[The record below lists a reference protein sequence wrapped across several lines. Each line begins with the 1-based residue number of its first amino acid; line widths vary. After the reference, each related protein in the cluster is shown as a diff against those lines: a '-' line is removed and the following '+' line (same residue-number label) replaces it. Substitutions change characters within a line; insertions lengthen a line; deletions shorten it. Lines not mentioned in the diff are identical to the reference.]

1 MEPPEALLGGA
12 GRLLRSHYM
21 CDLVSG
27 RPRQIVDHEN
37 FTQSGGGVTHMT
49 ARVRTARFQPIFCFR
64 EPSSPSV
71 HVKSLRLRWLDRAP
85 FGALAACL
93 VGCGVDHHIHG
104 GELDSGASSGGAA
117 TGNEGGA
124 MGSTGGKKGSTGGN
138 ESHVPAVD
146 AEDAGAD
153 AAIVGA
159 DSSSGGGT
167 GGTGGGSPSG
177 GVPSGGAGGAPGGAS
192 GNSGSSGAVGGS
204 GGAPTNPQCDSCE
217 AAQCTTQ
224 STARQT
230 QCAGGKCDALLAC
243 IASSGCSFKTI
254 DGFTGEP
261 GIDIRACY
269 CGDDWAFRPE
279 YATDAWGTCFAYSA
293 GASRPED
300 APHGKCQSQIEQ
312 LAGTNTPATV
322 GLNLFNTGTPLGA
335 VGELL
340 SCAND
345 QCVAQCR
352 PPDGSG
358 GAVGNG
364 GTVSGNGGT
373 NSGGAGGSQSPC
385 STCFASQCSDLVQAR
400 ATLCANGACDALLT
414 CVATTKCDKGAVDPF
429 TGAPGIDLRSCY
441 CGLDVDPSNFGDCFG
456 YVAGSSP
463 AGNAPHGKCQTQIE
477 QLAGSNSPTAVGLKF
492 FDKTT
497 PLGIVGQSDACDNS
511 FCLTQCY

>member
-1 MEPPEALLGGA
+1 M
-12 GRLLRSHYM
+12 
-21 CDLVSG
+21 
-27 RPRQIVDHEN
+27 DHEN

-49 ARVRTARFQPIFCFR
+49 ARVRTAWFQLTFCLR
-64 EPSSPSV
+64 ESSSPSV
-71 HVKSLRLRWLDRAP
+71 HVKSLRLRWLDCAP

-93 VGCGVDHHIHG
+93 VACGVDHHIHG

-124 MGSTGGKKGSTGGN
+124 VGSTGGKKESTGGN
-138 ESHVPAVD
+138 KSHVPAVD
-146 AEDAGAD
+146 AGDTGAD

-192 GNSGSSGAVGGS
+192 GSSGSSGAGGGS

-261 GIDIRACY
+261 GIDVRACY

-293 GASRPED
+293 GASRPDD
-300 APHGKCQSQIEQ
+300 APHGKCQAEIEQ

-463 AGNAPHGKCQTQIE
+463 AGSAPHGKCQTQIE